1 MDSRRRHRRS
11 AEEMSPGPKVQR
23 STRAFAIL
31 AVLANIA
38 CAGTPATRPAQPP
51 AQPPA
56 EVRFTILQINDVY
69 KIEGLE
75 GGRVGGLARV
85 RTLRKQLEAEG
96 RPVLL
101 LHAGDLLF
109 PSVMSKYLRA
119 QPMVRVLNLL
129 DGDPAAFDP
138 NMFVVF
144 GNHEFDDRDPG
155 TLLGRVAQ
163 SDFAWLSSNTRYR
176 SVATAPG
183 DPFSARLVNV
193 HDVMVKEVG
202 GIRVGLL
209 GLTTDAQP
217 RDYVAYDYDLPARRF
232 AIERALEKLRAGGA
246 RAVIALT
253 HQDLDEDVRLAREFP
268 AVGLVV
274 GGHEHFFLER
284 KVGATEITK
293 ADADAKTAVVHDVTV
308 SADEK
313 LQDSFRKVSLGPD
326 FDKDAAVDRE
336 VQGWLSELATTV
348 KAQTGRD
355 LLEVVGETENLLE
368 GEEPAVRGR
377 ETALGNFLTDVI
389 RDRMKTDLGLI
400 NGGAIRINDNIPP
413 GPIRNYDLEGIFY
426 FDNQVVSFEITG
438 AKLLDLLRTSV
449 SKVHAGHGRF
459 LQVSGIRFRYH
470 VGGTPEEPVYTVETA
485 DVHVAP
491 RGASGWQPLDLGRR
505 YSAASLDYLWENGY
519 RDGYV
524 LFSKGRGGTSPKRLD
539 SGALPWRAMTEEAI
553 RALPGRRVT
562 SKVEGRIV
570 RVD

>member
-1 MDSRRRHRRS
+1 MLSVGCAATPPRSRVETAAAPS
-11 AEEMSPGPKVQR
+11 EAW
-23 STRAFAIL
+23 
-31 AVLANIA
+31 
-38 CAGTPATRPAQPP
+38 
-51 AQPPA
+51 
-56 EVRFTILQINDVY
+56 FTILQINDVY

-75 GGRVGGLARV
+75 RGRIGGLARV
-85 RTLRKQLEAEG
+85 RTLRKRLEAEG

-119 QPMVRVLNLL
+119 QPMIRVLNLL

-163 SDFAWLSSNTRYR
+163 SDFAWLSANTRYR

-183 DPFSARLVNV
+183 DPFSSRLVNV
-193 HDVMVKEVG
+193 HDVIVKEVG
-202 GIRVGLL
+202 GTRIGIF
-209 GLTTDAQP
+209 GLTIDAQP
-217 RDYVAYDYDLPARRF
+217 RDYVAYDYDLPARRI
-232 AIERALEKLRAGGA
+232 ATEKALAKLRAGGA
-246 RAVIALT
+246 RAVVALT

-284 KVGATEITK
+284 KVGRTEITK
-293 ADADAKTAVVHDVTV
+293 ADADAKTAIVHDVRIAGDGTL
-308 SADEK
+308 S
-313 LQDSFRKVSLGPD
+313 DSFRKVSLGPD
-326 FDKDAAVDRE
+326 VDKDAAVDGE
-336 VQGWLSELATTV
+336 VQAWLKELATVV

-355 LLEVVGETENLLE
+355 LQEVVGETENLLE
-368 GEEPAVRGR
+368 GVEPAVRGR
-377 ETALGNFLTDVI
+377 ETALGNFLTDVL
-389 RDRMKTDLGLI
+389 RDRMKTDLGFI
-400 NGGAIRINDNIPP
+400 NGGAIRINDDIPP

-438 AKLLDLLRTSV
+438 AELLDLLRASV

-470 VGGTPEEPVYTVETA
+470 VGGTREEPVYTIDAA
-485 DVHVAP
+485 DVEVAP
-491 RGASGWQPLDLGRR
+491 RGASGWQPLDLGHR

-519 RDGYV
+519 RDGYE

-553 RALPGRRVT
+553 RALPARRVT

-570 RVD
+570 RVDSPRE